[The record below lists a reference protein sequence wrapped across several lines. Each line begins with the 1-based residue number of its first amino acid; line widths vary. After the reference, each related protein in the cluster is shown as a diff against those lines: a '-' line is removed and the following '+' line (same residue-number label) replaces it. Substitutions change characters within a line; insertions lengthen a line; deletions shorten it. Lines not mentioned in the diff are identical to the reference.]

1 MAIYH
6 LNLKHISRGKGGSA
20 CAAAAYI
27 SASEIDDQRLGK
39 THNYRRKEQ
48 VDYTQI
54 IAPSYAPDWVTQREK
69 LWNEVEARDNRRNS
83 RPASQIEVALPIE
96 LSHDQQKE
104 LVREFVEKNLTD
116 RGLVADI
123 ALHNL
128 DTHNPHAHILYT
140 TRTINEQGLG
150 AKDRGI
156 LRKDF
161 LKQAREQWEHQTNQA
176 LTQAQRPER
185 IDHRSLEEQGI
196 SDRVP
201 QIHLGPNVADMKR
214 RGIPTDRGD
223 QYDQIAAT
231 NAQLAQLY
239 QQERGIEQ
247 ELQQEIQ
254 KRQEEKPAPPTKQP
268 SPEKNK
274 QEEKKPE
281 PPTGGEIWEQYS
293 QKITAQ
299 SPVERSRKVA
309 RQALADGYSQDEV
322 RIILTFDPQIR
333 EVDQKQG
340 REKAE
345 KHIQTMIRKA
355 EELNRNEAKKN
366 QIRVTDLEKWR
377 EEARALGRSDEHLQK
392 IDAVIKSARE
402 TSRGNLVTLKERDR
416 KVMQRD
422 HQAYREQTQ
431 EKRRGMQR

>member
-185 IDHRSLEEQGI
+185 IDHRSLASQGI

-322 RIILTFDPQIR
+322 RLILTFDPQIR